1 MPRSCC
7 SGAVRATVDRGVHA
21 KSLAR
26 PAIRTVVVLFS
37 CVVTNREPE
46 KICFVWGDET
56 LTFRLCF
63 FYELRPPKR
72 NAVLGHL
79 DRGYAHLLDWVGLAS
94 ALIDGFRL
102 SRQCSCRAAA

>member
-63 FYELRPPKR
+63 LSMSS
-72 NAVLGHL
+72 
-79 DRGYAHLLDWVGLAS
+79 DRRKEMLFWGILTVGLLTYLIGL
-94 ALIDGFRL
+94 ALLFE
-102 SRQCSCRAAA
+102 